1 MALELRDHLAPQFKR
16 LRIERLSGANDEQLR
31 SLAFEILPVGKTFRT
46 SSNKQSGMSLS
57 KLIGV
62 YLKDRSKNVDGR
74 TVLNMQYAFD
84 LLKWVIGDVAIEAI
98 KRSQCRNCRDL
109 FLKLPARA
117 LRYSDNYSPHELV
130 CLDKTPMSPKTGN
143 KNIQFISALFKW
155 AMDEGLIEDNPA
167 RNLSVTIKN
176 KASLERKAY
185 DLKKLRGLFQ
195 QLPSS
200 EQSPE
205 EYWLPLMGYYTG
217 MRVEELCQ
225 LRTKDIGLLNDLHCL
240 FVSPEAGPL
249 KTINAERVVPI
260 HSELIRLGLLD
271 YKNTV
276 GIPEETTRLWQN
288 LKPNT
293 YGKFSSAYTK
303 RFGRFKRK
311 VGVVDSQLTFHS
323 LRHTFV
329 NELKQQGESEFVIAQ
344 LIGHSNSSITMG
356 RYGKD
361 YDVEV
366 LSLAVEQLRV
376 P

>member
-1 MALELRDHLAPQFKR
+1 
-16 LRIERLSGANDEQLR
+16 
-31 SLAFEILPVGKTFRT
+31 
-46 SSNKQSGMSLS
+46 
-57 KLIGV
+57 
-62 YLKDRSKNVDGR
+62 
-74 TVLNMQYAFD
+74 
-84 LLKWVIGDVAIEAI
+84 
-98 KRSQCRNCRDL
+98 
-109 FLKLPARA
+109 
-117 LRYSDNYSPHELV
+117 
-130 CLDKTPMSPKTGN
+130 
-143 KNIQFISALFKW
+143 
-155 AMDEGLIEDNPA
+155 
-167 RNLSVTIKN
+167 
-176 KASLERKAY
+176 
-185 DLKKLRGLFQ
+185 
-195 QLPSS
+195 
-200 EQSPE
+200 
-205 EYWLPLMGYYTG
+205 

-225 LRTKDIGLLNDLHCL
+225 LRVKDIGLLDDIHCL
-240 FVSPEAGPL
+240 CVSPEAGPL

-276 GIPEETTRLWQN
+276 VIPDKTTRLWQN

-361 YDVEV
+361 YDVGV
-366 LSLAVEQLRV
+366 LSSAVEQLRV